1 VRLAVAPLGLVLLVG
16 LLAGCMGDD
25 DSSTDPSALDGVP
38 WVHVSGVN
46 VDGWEDAPPSATFE
60 DGRLTGSTGCN
71 RYSGQYTA
79 GDGTLEIQGLALT
92 RMACAPPADEVER
105 EFVAAL
111 ESVERFRVEGEEL
124 VLRDGEDDEVLRFAV
139 ATPVGSWSATGLLRG
154 DAFQTIVPGTEIT
167 ITFDEEGEVSGSGGC
182 NTYTATY
189 EIDAATIQISP
200 PAATR
205 LTCSEPAGAFGI
217 MEQEQAYLAVL
228 PTAASY
234 RLDGGTLQ
242 LLADDGTGLVS
253 YSRAP

>member
-16 LLAGCMGDD
+16 LLAGCAGD

-38 WVHVSGVN
+38 WVHIAGVD
-46 VDGWEDAPPSATFE
+46 VDGWEVSPPSATFE
-60 DGRLTGSTGCN
+60 EGRLTGSTGCN

-105 EFVAAL
+105 VFAAAL
-111 ESVERFRVEGEEL
+111 ERVEEFRVEGAEL
-124 VLRDGEDDEVLRFAV
+124 VLLGGEGEEVLRFA
-139 ATPVGSWSATGLLRG
+139 AASPTGSWSANGLLRD
-154 DAFQTIVPGTEIT
+154 DAFRTLVPGTEIT
-167 ITFDEEGEVSGSGGC
+167 LTLGDDGDVSGSAGC

-189 EIDAATIQISP
+189 ELDADTIEISQ
-200 PAATR
+200 PAATFKS
-205 LTCSEPAGAFGI
+205 CAEPQGV
-217 MEQEQAYLAVL
+217 MEQEQAYLSAL

-234 RLDGGTLQ
+234 RLDGGSLQ
-242 LLADDGTGLVS
+242 LLGDDGIGLVS